1 MKMTENILAQLTD
14 TNAILDAI
22 YETIATLDP
31 NHEEEMAS
39 YHEALQI
46 LTQDVP
52 AAEEYI
58 QALRQELAS
67 DLRFALWSG
76 FQWNLDCFH
85 NPVNKLLVDADFEEL
100 CQESRMHTLPD
111 AQNAL
116 QKTQAFVRSIPE
128 DQRELL
134 DPFTDHFAYLKTWGY
149 KLAFYEGFCTADK
162 LLSCLLPGYVPDVM
176 LSMRLEQKLWDSL
189 GVSAA
194 AA

>member
-1 MKMTENILAQLTD
+1 MKMTDNILAQLTD
-14 TNAILDAI
+14 IDAMLDAT
-22 YETIATLDP
+22 YEAIATLDP

-58 QALRQELAS
+58 QALRQEVAS

-76 FQWNLDCFH
+76 FQWNLACFH
-85 NPVNKLLVDADFEEL
+85 NPVSKLLLDADFEEL

-111 AQNAL
+111 AQIAL
-116 QKTQAFVRSIPE
+116 QKVQAFVHSLPE
-128 DQRELL
+128 EKRVLL
-134 DPFTDHFAYLKTWGY
+134 DPISDHFAYLKTWGY
-149 KLAFYEGFCTADK
+149 KLAFCEGFHLADN
-162 LLSCLLPGYVPDVM
+162 LLPHLVPAYVPDTM

-189 GVSAA
+189 GIAA
-194 AA
+194 A

>member
-1 MKMTENILAQLTD
+1 MKLTENLLTQLTD
-14 TNAILDAI
+14 TDAILDAV

-31 NHEEEMAS
+31 NHEEEMAI

-67 DLRFALWSG
+67 DLRYALWLG
-76 FQWNLDCFH
+76 FQWNLDCCRS
-85 NPVNKLLVDADFEEL
+85 PMNKLLLNADFEEL

-111 AQNAL
+111 AQIAL
-116 QKTQAFVRSIPE
+116 QKAHCFVRSIPE
-128 DQRELL
+128 DKRELL
-134 DPFTDHFAYLKTWGY
+134 DPITDHFAYLKTWGY
-149 KLAFYEGFCTADK
+149 KLAFCEGFHLADN
-162 LLSCLLPGYVPDVM
+162 LLPHLVPAYVPDTM

-189 GVSAA
+189 GVTAA
-194 AA
+194 A

>member
-100 CQESRMHTLPD
+100 CQESRMYILPD
-111 AQNAL
+111 AQIAL
-116 QKTQAFVRSIPE
+116 QKAQCFVRSIPE
-128 DQRELL
+128 DKRELL
-134 DPFTDHFAYLKTWGY
+134 DPITDHFAYLKTWGY
-149 KLAFYEGFCTADK
+149 KLAFYEGFNLANN
-162 LLSCLLPGYVPDVM
+162 LLAHLIPAYTTDTM

-189 GVSAA
+189 GVVVAA
-194 AA
+194 

>member
-1 MKMTENILAQLTD
+1 MKMTENLLAQLTD
-14 TNAILDAI
+14 TDAILDAV

-67 DLRFALWSG
+67 DLRYALWSS

-100 CQESRMHTLPD
+100 CQESRMYILPD
-111 AQNAL
+111 AQAAL
-116 QKTQAFVRSIPE
+116 QKVQAFVQSIPE
-128 DQRELL
+128 DRRELL
-134 DPFTDHFAYLKTWGY
+134 DPISDHFAYLKTWGY
-149 KLAFYEGFCTADK
+149 KLAFYEGFRLADN
-162 LLSCLLPGYVPDVM
+162 LLPNLIPVYVPDTM

-189 GVSAA
+189 GVTAA
-194 AA
+194 V